1 MSINSRKMNS
11 QIDIEK
17 IIRNKIY
24 EILKIKENTS
34 IDNMTISELNL
45 NSLDFFEL
53 IIDLEMNHKIFIPID
68 NISNK
73 MTLSELIRSAEIKQ
87 KIE

>member
-1 MSINSRKMNS
+1 MNDQIN
-11 QIDIEK
+11 IEK

-34 IDNMTISELNL
+34 IDNMTISELNID
-45 NSLDFFEL
+45 SLDFFEL
-53 IIDLEMNHKIFIPID
+53 IIDLEENQKIFIPID

-73 MTLSELIRSAEIKQ
+73 LTLSELIRSAEIKQ

>member
-1 MSINSRKMNS
+1 MND

-45 NSLDFFEL
+45 DSLDFFEL
-53 IIDLEMNHKIFIPID
+53 IIDLEKDHKIFIPID

-73 MTLSELIRSAEIKQ
+73 LTLSELIRSAEIKQ

>member
-1 MSINSRKMNS
+1 M
-11 QIDIEK
+11 
-17 IIRNKIY
+17 
-24 EILKIKENTS
+24 KIKENTS

-45 NSLDFFEL
+45 DSLDFFEL
-53 IIDLEMNHKIFIPID
+53 IIDLENNHKIFISID

-73 MTLSELIRSAEIKQ
+73 TTLSELIRSAEIKQ

>member
-1 MSINSRKMNS
+1 MND

-34 IDNMTISELNL
+34 IDNMTISELNID
-45 NSLDFFEL
+45 SLDFFEL
-53 IIDLEMNHKIFIPID
+53 IIDLEENHKIFIPID

-73 MTLSELIRSAEIKQ
+73 LTLSELIRSAEIKQ

>member
-1 MSINSRKMNS
+1 MND
-11 QIDIEK
+11 QIDVEK

-24 EILKIKENTS
+24 EILKITKNTS
-34 IDNMTISELNL
+34 IDNITLDKLNL
-45 NSLDFFEL
+45 DSLDFFEL
-53 IIDLEMNHKIFIPID
+53 IIDLEENHKIFIPID

-73 MTLSELIRSAEIKQ
+73 LTLSELIGSAKIKQ

>member
-1 MSINSRKMNS
+1 MSINLRNIND
-11 QIDIEK
+11 QIDVEK

-34 IDNMTISELNL
+34 IDNITISELNL
-45 NSLDFFEL
+45 DSLDFFEL
-53 IIDLEMNHKIFIPID
+53 IIDLEENHKIFIPID

-73 MTLSELIRSAEIKQ
+73 LTLSELIRSAEIKQ

>member
-1 MSINSRKMNS
+1 MND

-45 NSLDFFEL
+45 DSLDFFEL
-53 IIDLEMNHKIFIPID
+53 IIDLEENHKIFIPID

-73 MTLSELIRSAEIKQ
+73 LTLSELIGSAKIKQ

>member
-1 MSINSRKMNS
+1 MNN

-45 NSLDFFEL
+45 DSLDFFEL
-53 IIDLEMNHKIFIPID
+53 IIDHENNHKIFISID

-73 MTLSELIRSAEIKQ
+73 TTLSELIRSAEIKQ

>member
-1 MSINSRKMNS
+1 MNN

-24 EILKIKENTS
+24 EIWKIKENTS

-45 NSLDFFEL
+45 DSLDFFEL
-53 IIDLEMNHKIFIPID
+53 IIDLENNHKIFISID

-73 MTLSELIRSAEIKQ
+73 TTLSELIRSAEIKQ

>member
-1 MSINSRKMNS
+1 MNN

-34 IDNMTISELNL
+34 IDNMTISELNMD
-45 NSLDFFEL
+45 SLDFFEL
-53 IIDLEMNHKIFIPID
+53 IIDLEENHKIFIPID

-73 MTLSELIRSAEIKQ
+73 LTLLELIRSAEIKQ

>member
-1 MSINSRKMNS
+1 MNN

-34 IDNMTISELNL
+34 IDNMTISELNMD
-45 NSLDFFEL
+45 SLDFFEL
-53 IIDLEMNHKIFIPID
+53 IMDLEENHKIFIPID

-73 MTLSELIRSAEIKQ
+73 LTLLELIRSAEIKQ

>member
-1 MSINSRKMNS
+1 MNN

-24 EILKIKENTS
+24 EILKTKENTW
-34 IDNMTISELNL
+34 IDNMTISELNMD
-45 NSLDFFEL
+45 SLDFFEL
-53 IIDLEMNHKIFIPID
+53 IMDLEENHKIFIPID

-73 MTLSELIRSAEIKQ
+73 LTLLELIRSAEIKQ

>member
-1 MSINSRKMNS
+1 MNDQIN
-11 QIDIEK
+11 IEK

-24 EILKIKENTS
+24 EISKIKENTS
-34 IDNMTISELNL
+34 IVNMTISELNID
-45 NSLDFFEL
+45 SLDFFEL
-53 IIDLEMNHKIFIPID
+53 IIDLEENHKIFIPID

-73 MTLSELIRSAEIKQ
+73 MTLLELIRSAEIKQ

>member
-1 MSINSRKMNS
+1 MSINLRNIND
-11 QIDIEK
+11 QIDVEK

-34 IDNMTISELNL
+34 IDNITISELNL
-45 NSLDFFEL
+45 DSLDFFEL
-53 IIDLEMNHKIFIPID
+53 IIDLEDNHKIFIPID

-73 MTLSELIRSAEIKQ
+73 LTLSELIRSAEIKQ

>member
-1 MSINSRKMNS
+1 MNN

-45 NSLDFFEL
+45 DSLDFFEL
-53 IIDLEMNHKIFIPID
+53 IIDLENNHKIFISID

>member
-1 MSINSRKMNS
+1 MNN

-24 EILKIKENTS
+24 EILKTKENTS

-45 NSLDFFEL
+45 DSLDFFEL
-53 IIDLEMNHKIFIPID
+53 IIDLENNHKIFISID

-73 MTLSELIRSAEIKQ
+73 TTLSELIRSAEIKQ

>member
-1 MSINSRKMNS
+1 MNN

-45 NSLDFFEL
+45 DSLDFFEL
-53 IIDLEMNHKIFIPID
+53 IIDLENNHKIFISIDD

-73 MTLSELIRSAEIKQ
+73 TTLSELIRSAEIKQ

>member
-1 MSINSRKMNS
+1 MNN

-45 NSLDFFEL
+45 DSLDFFEL
-53 IIDLEMNHKIFIPID
+53 IIDLENNHKIFISID

-73 MTLSELIRSAEIKQ
+73 TTLSELIRSAEIKQ

>member
-1 MSINSRKMNS
+1 MNN

-17 IIRNKIY
+17 IVRNKIY

-45 NSLDFFEL
+45 DSLDFFEL
-53 IIDLEMNHKIFIPID
+53 IIDLEDNHKIFIPID

-73 MTLSELIRSAEIKQ
+73 LTLLELIRSAEIKQ

>member
-1 MSINSRKMNS
+1 MNN

-17 IIRNKIY
+17 IVRNKIY

>member
-1 MSINSRKMNS
+1 MND

-24 EILKIKENTS
+24 EILKITKNTS

-45 NSLDFFEL
+45 DSLDFFEL
-53 IIDLEMNHKIFIPID
+53 IIDLEENHKIFIPID

-73 MTLSELIRSAEIKQ
+73 LTLSELIRSAEIKQ

>member
-1 MSINSRKMNS
+1 MNS

-45 NSLDFFEL
+45 DSLDFFEL
-53 IIDLEMNHKIFIPID
+53 IIDLENNHKIFISID

-73 MTLSELIRSAEIKQ
+73 TTLSELIRSAEIKQ

>member
-1 MSINSRKMNS
+1 MNN

-45 NSLDFFEL
+45 DSLDFFEL

>member
-1 MSINSRKMNS
+1 MNDQIN
-11 QIDIEK
+11 IEK

-34 IDNMTISELNL
+34 IDNMTISELNID
-45 NSLDFFEL
+45 SLDFFEL
-53 IIDLEMNHKIFIPID
+53 IIDLEENHKIFIPID

-73 MTLSELIRSAEIKQ
+73 LTLSELIRSAEIKQ